1 MNEQLIAITPSL
13 IASLKSLR
21 KLPKFLAAEM
31 YPGAP
36 SEEIRVEA
44 EAHINVLIDNL
55 IAGLPQNPNK
65 QFVMSEFMRAM
76 ENFKQPDTEE
86 RERFCG
92 YLEEIMDITGIESS
106 DGLLNKWLYSFSPLN
121 S

>member
-1 MNEQLIAITPSL
+1 MHEQLLAITPSQ
-13 IASLKSLR
+13 IVSLKSLR

-36 SEEIRVEA
+36 SEELRVEA
-44 EAHINVLIDNL
+44 EAHINALIDNL
-55 IAGLPQNPNK
+55 IEGLPQNPNK
-65 QFVMSEFMRAM
+65 QFVMTEFMRAM
-76 ENFKQPDTEE
+76 ANFKQADTEE

-106 DGLLNKWLYSFSPLN
+106 DGLLNEWLYGFNHLN
-121 S
+121 P